1 MREAALGTLAALPRV
16 FRLVWEASRPLTLV
30 LAAATLVAGLM
41 PAVSAYAGKLLI
53 NSVVQAIIVH
63 QRHLPDQASLSVQ
76 FVFTTLRSP
85 MLTTT
90 GVIVLLAA
98 IQFLIYATNSLLST
112 ARNISQQLLQERVS
126 MRIQLMV
133 MTHAAALD
141 LPFFE
146 DPASYDLL
154 RRAQTDSANR
164 PVAMISGA
172 FGLVQTALTFVSMV
186 ALLIGVSPWLVIAL
200 VSPVPAF
207 ISDTRYGW
215 RGCNMARWSSRLL
228 RRMFYLTTLVTTDTF
243 AKEVK
248 LFNLGGF
255 FIDRYRLL
263 AQTYYNRQQRLVTAR
278 YIAGYLW
285 GAITTLVGSLT
296 YLYVLY
302 VALQVVAG
310 RLTLGDLTLYT
321 AAASSVQASI
331 QGLLGGFGTMYEH
344 NLYLSNLFQL
354 LATPTRV
361 LRPEHPRPLPQPVRG
376 EISVRSRLLQLS
388 GGRRPSPPQR
398 ELHDCG
404 RRDDRH
410 RWSERRRQDDSDQAA
425 LPAL

>member
-1 MREAALGTLAALPRV
+1 MADDGRPRSRSGLSGPAEIEEPPRDRKPRTWRGRWNSAREATSGTLAALPRV

-30 LAAATLVAGLM
+30 LAAATVVAGLM
-41 PAVSAYAGKLLI
+41 PAVSAYAAKLLI
-53 NSVVQAIIVH
+53 NSVVQAIIIH
-63 QRHLPDQASLSVQ
+63 QRHLPDQASLSVP
-76 FVFTTLRSP
+76 FLFTTLRSP
-85 MLTTT
+85 VLTAT

-98 IQFLIYATNSLLST
+98 IQFVIYATNSLLST
-112 ARNISQQLLQERVS
+112 ARNIAQQLLQERVS

-186 ALLIGVSPWLVIAL
+186 ALLIGVSPWLAVIAL

-215 RGCNMARWSSRLL
+215 RGYNMARWSSRLL

-255 FIDRYRLL
+255 FIDRYRIHRRISLGCDNDVGRLPNLL
-263 AQTYYNRQQRLVTAR
+263 ICCAPGRGRPPYPGGPDPLHGRRELGPGIDPGFAWRLRLDVRTQPIPEQPVPAAR
-278 YIAGYLW
+278 YAKS
-285 GAITTLVGSLT
+285 SLAPRAPA
-296 YLYVLY
+296 V
-302 VALQVVAG
+302 
-310 RLTLGDLTLYT
+310 
-321 AAASSVQASI
+321 AASA
-331 QGLLGGFGTMYEH
+331 G
-344 NLYLSNLFQL
+344 
-354 LATPTRV
+354 
-361 LRPEHPRPLPQPVRG
+361 
-376 EISVRSRLLQLS
+376 
-388 GGRRPSPPQR
+388 QR
-398 ELHDCG
+398 
-404 RRDDRH
+404 
-410 RWSERRRQDDSDQAA
+410 
-425 LPAL
+425 